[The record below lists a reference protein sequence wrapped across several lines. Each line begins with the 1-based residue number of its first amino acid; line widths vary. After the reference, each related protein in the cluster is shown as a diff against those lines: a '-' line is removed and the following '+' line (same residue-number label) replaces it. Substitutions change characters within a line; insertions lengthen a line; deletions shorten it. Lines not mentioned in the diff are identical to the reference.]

1 MRRQLASSSKKN
13 KKNVQRR
20 RRFDISV
27 MRFSSFLVVRKMYL
41 ENIPRNF
48 CSIFH
53 SVFRV
58 ISGPSVRGRNECKRE
73 KEEEAVENVC
83 MKLRALHEKE
93 GLKCEK
99 CGYDDFFRSFRR
111 ESKKNKWI

>member
-1 MRRQLASSSKKN
+1 MRRQLASSSKN
-13 KKNVQRR
+13 NNNNVQRR
-20 RRFDISV
+20 RRFDLSV

-58 ISGPSVRGRNECKRE
+58 ISGPSVRGRNECKGE
-73 KEEEAVENVC
+73 KEEEEAVENVC
-83 MKLRALHEKE
+83 MKLRAPHEKE

-99 CGYDDFFRSFRR
+99 CGYDDFFQSFRR
-111 ESKKNKWI
+111 ESLRK